1 MFRQV
6 LALAFICPDY
16 DRALDENVRIPNG
29 QTLWNVFLATVF
41 K

>member
-16 DRALDENVRIPNG
+16 DHALDVNVRIPNG
-29 QTLWNVFLATVF
+29 QTLWNAFLAAVF